1 MIQDWGFNYIYL
13 RQNEAI
19 TRINLLDHSYRD
31 VARTPI
37 EDYESA
43 TLITISSQ
51 QSWNNSAS
59 QLWICGAFEGEKE
72 EDT

>member
-1 MIQDWGFNYIYL
+1 MRQLRMIQDWGFNYIYL
-13 RQNEAI
+13 QQNEAI
-19 TRINLLDHSYRD
+19 TRISLIDHSYRD

-51 QSWNNSAS
+51 QS
-59 QLWICGAFEGEKE
+59 
-72 EDT
+72 